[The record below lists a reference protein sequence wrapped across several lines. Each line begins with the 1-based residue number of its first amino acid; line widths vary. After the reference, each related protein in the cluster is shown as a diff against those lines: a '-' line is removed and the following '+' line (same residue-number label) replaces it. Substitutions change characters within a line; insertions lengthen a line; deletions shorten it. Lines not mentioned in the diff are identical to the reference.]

1 MVTKKVKLENGT
13 YNFVFSRNVDE
24 GHKPYWRCN
33 ICDVVVGGS
42 LSKHALGR
50 KHQSSM
56 SLPVHPVYLFNKAC
70 GKPMLDLKLAPG
82 EPVPPGF
89 EDEVR
94 GVTEIQAS
102 LDAYHSGP
110 LIGMF
115 ISVLI
120 DV

>member
-1 MVTKKVKLENGT
+1 MGRTIL
-13 YNFVFSRNVDE
+13 FSQEMWTRDINRIGDAIYVMLSSED
-24 GHKPYWRCN
+24 R
-33 ICDVVVGGS
+33 S

-56 SLPVHPVYLFNKAC
+56 SLPVHPVYLFNKSC

-115 ISVLI
+115 VSVLI